1 MKAKRLKILNES
13 KMKQNASIIE
23 NDENNS
29 YMGYPL
35 WRQNKY
41 KDHKEIMRQI
51 LSNNIGA
58 FENFN
63 SL

>member
-1 MKAKRLKILNES
+1 
-13 KMKQNASIIE
+13 MKQNASIIE
-23 NDENNS
+23 DDENNS